1 MDEERRDT
9 PDDQSTEP
17 AGEAA
22 DDTVVHR
29 DVENVS
35 DTTAPSIGPNTV
47 IDRTDEKSSEEVREA
62 SPEDPDT
69 GMREIDLDAMG
80 HDKRR
85 QVVGHSYGASVG
97 KQVAVY
103 AIFVA
108 VIIALAIGAKIAID
122 HFDKG
127 SNPSKPEAPWAQP
140 GVPQKAPQP
149 LE

>member
-1 MDEERRDT
+1 MDEERRET
-9 PDDQSTEP
+9 PEDAAGEQ

-22 DDTVVHR
+22 KGPQDA
-29 DVENVS
+29 S

-47 IDRTDEKSSEEVREA
+47 IDRSDEKTPEEVREE
-62 SPEDPDT
+62 SPEDPET
-69 GMREIDLDAMG
+69 GLKKVDLDAMG

-85 QVVGHSYGASVG
+85 QVVGQSFGASAG

-108 VIIALAIGAKIAID
+108 ALIGVAIGAKVLID
-122 HFDKG
+122 HFDTGHTPKT
-127 SNPSKPEAPWAQP
+127 PEAPWAQP
-140 GVPQKAPQP
+140 GAPQKPPKP